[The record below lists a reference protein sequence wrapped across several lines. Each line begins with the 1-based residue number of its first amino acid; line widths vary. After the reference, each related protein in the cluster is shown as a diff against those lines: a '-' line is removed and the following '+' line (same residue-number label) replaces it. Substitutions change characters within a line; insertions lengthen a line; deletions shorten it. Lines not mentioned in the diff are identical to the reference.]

1 MSYILD
7 ALKKSEQERQQ
18 LNPQSGATNGLI
30 NPEWQQTTS
39 TSTPSSTLLPGLILG
54 ALMALLV
61 AAGVWVFQDDEVALQ
76 TPVAE
81 PVSLKSV
88 QSKLVQL
95 EPIQSEQQKEAV
107 VATTDLS
114 SQVEPVLAKAVPVK
128 TTSIKTEPVKTVT
141 NTEVKAEG
149 EPVSA
154 VQAAPAQVTPASSPN
169 VTRSQRTLPP
179 LSVLRTVPDLIITG
193 HIYSSMPDKRSV
205 SMNGHEWSE
214 GDYVNGN
221 LFIKEI
227 TPDGIIVDVDG
238 WSLPLKRNKGWQ
250 AIQ

>member
-30 NPEWQQTTS
+30 NPEWQQVTP
-39 TSTPSSTLLPGLILG
+39 TSTPKPTQSSTLLPGLILG

-88 QSKLVQL
+88 QS
-95 EPIQSEQQKEAV
+95 ESIQSEQQQEPV

-114 SQVEPVLAKAVPVK
+114 SQVETVPVK
-128 TTSIKTEPVKTVT
+128 ATSVKTMPVKAVAD
-141 NTEVKAEG
+141 TEIKAEA
-149 EPVSA
+149 EP
-154 VQAAPAQVTPASSPN
+154 APS